1 MAVFGTLMS
10 EQKRIASG
18 LCGFWAITRLIDQ
31 VVGWLS
37 GTASIIPSSL
47 SRCSSFAAF
56 WPEVVGDPSLFMSD
70 WVDIFVYDTL
80 CFNGLVFAQT

>member
-18 LCGFWAITRLIDQ
+18 LCGFGAITGLVHQ

-47 SRCSSFAAF
+47 SRCTSLAAF
-56 WPEVVGDPSLFMSD
+56 GAKLYG
-70 WVDIFVYDTL
+70 IRL
-80 CFNGLVFAQT
+80 CLCATG

>member
-1 MAVFGTLMS
+1 MSSTVFASVTGRKMAVFGTLMR

-18 LCGFWAITRLIDQ
+18 LCGFGDITGLAHQ
-31 VVGWLS
+31 VVSWLS

-56 WPEVVGDPSLFMSD
+56 WSKL
-70 WVDIFVYDTL
+70 
-80 CFNGLVFAQT
+80 